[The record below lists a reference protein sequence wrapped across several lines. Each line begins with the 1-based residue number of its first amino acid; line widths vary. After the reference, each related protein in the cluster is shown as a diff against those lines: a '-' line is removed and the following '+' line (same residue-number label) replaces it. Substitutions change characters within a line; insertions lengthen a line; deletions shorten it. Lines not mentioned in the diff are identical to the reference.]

1 MRERSSRP
9 FNDWQAH
16 IAWRAAVLAVAFAVM
31 PAAGVSPLAAQ
42 QDDEDWIEDCRDRS
56 DRDDRVTFCDVR
68 VERINPRGTIRV
80 DAGTNGGVI
89 VRGSNRRDVEIHA
102 RIQAT
107 ARSASDARSLADDIM
122 IDARSTTIRADG
134 PDTNNRAWW
143 SVTFVVYVPNAS
155 DLDLVAH
162 NGPVSI
168 SDVEGRIEANTQNGP
183 LSLREVAGDITAR
196 TQNGPLTI
204 ELSGSTW
211 RGRGLDAETQ
221 NGPVRLSI
229 PENYSAR
236 LQTGTV
242 NGPFT
247 TDVPLMVTSLNR
259 RSQRIDTTLGQ
270 GGPIIRAVTT
280 NGPVSIAHR

>member
-1 MRERSSRP
+1 MRSDADRHVARITR
-9 FNDWQAH
+9 AV
-16 IAWRAAVLAVAFAVM
+16 ATMLVMVAAVAM
-31 PAAGVSPLAAQ
+31 GAAPVSAQ
-42 QDDEDWIEDCRDRS
+42 QDDEDWISDCRDRS
-56 DRDDRVTFCDVR
+56 SRNDRATFCDVR
-68 VERINPRGTIRV
+68 VERVNARGTIRV

-89 VRGSNRRDVEIHA
+89 IRGSNRRDVEVHA
-102 RIQAT
+102 RIQTNAE
-107 ARSASDARSLADDIM
+107 SSSLARAMADEIT
-122 IDARSTTIRADG
+122 IDARGSTIRADG
-134 PDTNNRAWW
+134 PDARNRGGW
-143 SVTFVVYVPNAS
+143 SVTFVVYVPSMS

-183 LSLREVAGDITAR
+183 LSLRQVAGDITAR

-204 ELSGSTW
+204 ELSGATW

-229 PENYSAR
+229 PENYSAQ

-247 TDVPLMVTSLNR
+247 TEVPLMVTSLGR
-259 RSQRIDTTLGQ
+259 RSQRIDTTLGR
-270 GGPIIRAVTT
+270 GGPTIRAVTT
-280 NGPVSIAHR
+280 NGPVSISHR